1 MRLFYI
7 FQNPNNV
14 TILRTKQAVKSA
26 LQILRNSQ
34 KTIGFVPTMGA
45 LHKGHLSLV
54 ENAKLSSDSVIVS
67 IFVNPTQFNNKED
80 YEKYPISIDED
91 LKLLEEKGVDFI
103 FLPSVT
109 EMYTGESLLKMDFG
123 DLDKT
128 LEGSF
133 RPGHF
138 SGVGVVVS
146 KLLNIVKPDKS
157 YFGQKDLQQVAII
170 KRLVNDLSF
179 DVEIVVVPTIREA
192 DGLAMSS
199 RNVRLNPEERL
210 TATILYKCM
219 FFAKTELLQ
228 GGDWFEIREKVAKR
242 FYDEPKA
249 RLEYFELV
257 NTDTLEKLSTI
268 KDQLNISICTAAFI
282 GEVRLI
288 DNLSIV

>member
-1 MRLFYI
+1 M
-7 FQNPNNV
+7 

-45 LHKGHLSLV
+45 LHEGHLSLV

-80 YEKYPISIDED
+80 YEKYPISIDQD
-91 LKLLEEKGVDFI
+91 LKILEEKGVDFI
-103 FLPSVT
+103 FLPSVE
-109 EMYTGESLLKMDFG
+109 EMYTSEALLKMDFG

-179 DVEIVVVPTIREA
+179 DVEIVVVPTIRES

-210 TATILYKCM
+210 TSTILYKCLL
-219 FFAKTELLQ
+219 FAKNELLQ
-228 GGDWFEIREKVAKR
+228 GGDWFEIKEKVTKR

-257 NTDTLEKLSTI
+257 NTDTLEKLSSI
-268 KDQLNISICTAAFI
+268 KDQKNTSICTAAYI

>member
-1 MRLFYI
+1 M
-7 FQNPNNV
+7 

-26 LQILRNSQ
+26 LQILRTSQ

-54 ENAKLSSDSVIVS
+54 ENAKLSSEVVIVS

-80 YEKYPISIDED
+80 FENYPITIEED

-103 FLPSVT
+103 FLPNLE
-109 EMYTGESLLKMDFG
+109 EMYPAETLLKMDFG

-128 LEGSF
+128 LEGAF

-170 KRLVNDLSF
+170 KRLVVDLCF
-179 DVEIVVVPTIREA
+179 DVEIIVIPTIREQ

-199 RNVRLNPEERL
+199 RNVRLNPDERL
-210 TATILYKCM
+210 TATILYKCLV
-219 FFAKTELLQ
+219 FAKDELLD
-228 GGDWFEIREKVAKR
+228 GGDWFEIREKVTKR
-242 FYDEPKA
+242 FHDEPQA

-257 NTDTLEKLSTI
+257 HTDTLEKLKEI
-268 KDQLNISICTAAFI
+268 KGQKKVSICTAAYI

>member
-7 FQNPNNV
+7 FQNIHIV

-45 LHKGHLSLV
+45 LHYGHLSLV
-54 ENAKLSSDSVIVS
+54 ESAKLSSDVVIVS

-80 YEKYPISIDED
+80 FEKYPITIDED
-91 LKLLEEKGVDFI
+91 LLLLEKNGVDFV
-103 FLPSVT
+103 FLPSVE
-109 EMYTGESLLKMDFG
+109 EMYPSPILLKMDFG

-128 LEGSF
+128 LEGTF

-157 YFGQKDLQQVAII
+157 YFGQKDLQQVAVI
-170 KRLVNDLSF
+170 KRLVADLSI
-179 DVEIVVVPTIREA
+179 DTEIVVVPTIREA

-199 RNVRLNPEERL
+199 RNVRLNADERL
-210 TATILYKCM
+210 TATILYKCLD
-219 FFAKTELLQ
+219 FAKDELLA
-228 GGDWFEIREKVAKR
+228 GVDWFVIREKVTKR
-242 FYDEPKA
+242 FHDEPEA

-257 NTDTLEKLSTI
+257 ETESLEKLEQI
-268 KDQLNISICTAAFI
+268 KGQTAVSICTAAYI
-282 GEVRLI
+282 GDVRLI
-288 DNLSIV
+288 DNISIV